1 MNQREKLLASTVGLV
16 VVILVGQLAFNKYRG
31 AISAKN
37 TRINTLTTQISDRQ
51 IRQLEGAASE
61 AEMGKFI
68 MRSLPSNLETAQA
81 DYNQFLTELV
91 TDVGLTGLASAK
103 FTSKIP
109 MQGLYTQMNFS
120 VSGNGDLKQLVE
132 LLYNFHKSSYLHR
145 IQNLVVRKNRNSL
158 TIVMDVQALV
168 LNAALPDAKPPTDV
182 PTRVASDINTYLLPI
197 LNRNPVS
204 HPNKPP
210 VYAAERSP
218 EAIAGKDFSYVARF
232 NDPDDGQQVKYELV
246 GEAPKGLRL
255 DPDTGSIRFAPAE
268 VGKYEL
274 RVRATDN
281 GWPQKSVEQTLVINA
296 VEPPKEAPPEPEK
309 PKFDEAKQTFLT
321 GLTQSKGQWTAML
334 LVRTRGE
341 TLKLKQGDEFQIG
354 QLSGTVVE
362 VTNSFAVL
370 ESNGESFTL
379 SFDTSLADA
388 AVDKAP

>member
-1 MNQREKLLASTVGLV
+1 MNQREKLLASIVGLTV
-16 VVILVGQLAFNKYRG
+16 LVLVGQLGFNKYRG

-37 TRINTLTTQISDRQ
+37 TRINTLTNQISDRQ
-51 IRQLEGAASE
+51 IRQLEGAAAE
-61 AEMGKFI
+61 AQMGKYI
-68 MRSLPSNLETAQA
+68 MRSLPSNLETAQGV
-81 DYNQFLTELV
+81 YNKFLTELV
-91 TDVGLTGLASAK
+91 TDVGLSGASAK
-103 FTSKIP
+103 FSSKIP
-109 MQGLYTQMNFS
+109 MQGLYSQMNFS

-132 LLYNFHKSSYLHR
+132 LLYNFHRSNYLHR
-145 IQNLVVRKNRNSL
+145 IQNLVVRKNRGGL
-158 TIVMDVQALV
+158 VIVMDVQALV

-182 PTRVASDINTYLLPI
+182 PTRVAADINTYLLPI

-204 HPNKPP
+204 PPNNPP

-218 EAIAGKDFSYVARF
+218 EAVAGKDFTYVARF
-232 NDPDDGQQVKYELV
+232 NDPDDGQMVKYELV
-246 GEAPKGLRL
+246 GESPSGLQL
-255 DPDTGSIRFAPAE
+255 DPITGSIRFLPAD

-296 VEPPKEAPPEPEK
+296 VEPPQEAPPEPEK

-354 QLSGTVVE
+354 QLTGTVVE
-362 VTNSFAVL
+362 VTNSYAIL
-370 ESNGESFTL
+370 ESNGENFTL
-379 SFDTSLADA
+379 AFDTSLADA
-388 AVDKAP
+388 AENKGP